1 MYLPISHDVQ
11 TAVPMLLLYEPG
23 RHAPQAVAPTP
34 DENRPTPHDW
44 HALTPVVTGWNFP
57 VEQLVHT
64 DELVLV
70 ENVPAAQIA
79 QVWIP
84 VPVV

>member
-1 MYLPISHDVQ
+1 
-11 TAVPMLLLYEPG
+11 
-23 RHAPQAVAPTP
+23 
-34 DENRPTPHDW
+34 
-44 HALTPVVTGWNFP
+44 VVTGWNLP